1 MNPQTTPEKN
11 YIKRLRTILLNKS
24 WSKFFVQLSD
34 EDAGRL
40 VKALFNYAYGVQ
52 TDIEPG
58 TALRGI
64 YEVLTHDVNRSAY
77 MFLRRTRYIKP
88 DEAIENALAVHSL
101 KYCIPIPDDLEITGE
116 TGE

>member
-1 MNPQTTPEKN
+1 MNPQNETERN
-11 YIKRLRTILLNKS
+11 YIRRLRTVLLNKS

-40 VKALFNYAYGVQ
+40 VKALFNYTYGLP

-88 DEAIENALAVHSL
+88 DEAIENALAVGSL
-101 KYCIPIPDDLEITGE
+101 RFCIPIPEDIQAIGE